1 MKDIPIERIK
11 MQARHVNKLLE
22 DRTTPKGKIEIEV
35 IMLNDMLDKSRT
47 SRSLA
52 PMRDREELYQILKRT
67 QTLLHNT
74 IEKEITENE

>member
-1 MKDIPIERIK
+1 MKDVPIERVK
-11 MQARHVNKLLE
+11 MQANHVNRLLE

-52 PMRDREELYQILKRT
+52 PLREREELYQILKKT
-67 QTLLHNT
+67 QSLLHST
-74 IEKEITENE
+74 IEKEINENE

>member
-1 MKDIPIERIK
+1 MTDVSIQKVK
-11 MQARHVNKLLE
+11 MQANYVNRLLE
-22 DRTTPKGKIEIEV
+22 DKTTPNGLVEIEV

-52 PMRDREELYQILKRT
+52 PLKDREELYYILKKT